1 MSVNPVTDIS
11 VTYNVSLVTLY
22 RLPNNTK
29 VISELF
35 NAIAQNGINI
45 DMINQAPPYRDSINL
60 SFSLQSSQL
69 LNVLSVLNDFKKK
82 YMDLRI
88 EIDADNT
95 KLSVYG
101 EGMRN
106 VPGVAAGIF
115 TILAEE
121 DITVK
126 LVTTSETDIS
136 YLIFEKDVDKATSAI
151 KAKFS
156 IK

>member
-45 DMINQAPPYRDSINL
+45 DMINQSPPYRDSINL